1 MIRMAMI
8 TSIVLAGFLSPA
20 IAGTTGILSLYK
32 MTDKDSFAAA
42 EAKLAN
48 RLQTQGCSIEL
59 AGTII
64 AEDGDIDLFTP
75 DRFLYLE
82 CQSAVLGSKKRQM
95 VFEPL
100 IQLSSDTAFFE
111 GALLP
116 VTQEESEGVSQRSYI
131 LKISHY
137 NNLDPAQRDRDLAA
151 IGESLEG
158 RADIY
163 INQADISVSEA
174 YGTKTPDE
182 AVILYYKSAEAGERF
197 RAANKP
203 ILKKIGAFNKNHLG
217 DYVYYVAKPD

>member
-8 TSIVLAGFLSPA
+8 ASITLAGFLSPA

-32 MTDKDSFAAA
+32 ITDKGSLATA

-48 RLQTQGCSIEL
+48 RLRMQGCSIQL
-59 AGTII
+59 AGTIL
-64 AEDGDIDLFTP
+64 AEDGNIDLFTP

-82 CQSAVLGSKKRQM
+82 CQSAVLGSKNRQT

-116 VTQEESEGVSQRSYI
+116 VKQTVSADTGQRSYI

-137 NNLDPAQRDRDLAA
+137 NNLDPAQRDRDLTA

-163 INQADISVSEA
+163 TNQADISVSEA
-174 YGTKTPDE
+174 YGARTPDE
-182 AVILYYKSAEAGERF
+182 AVIIYYDSPEAGERF

-203 ILKKIGAFNKNHLG
+203 ILKKIGAFNKNHLE